1 MHPLSSRVPVFELRI
16 RPQRSHVVVD
26 LEGELD
32 CATVPRLA
40 EAIDE
45 LRAVGW
51 EHVVVDM
58 EAVSFIDSTGLRLLL
73 SVDARAS
80 REGWRFAVHGECP
93 ALERLLV
100 IGRLQDRFART

>member
-1 MHPLSSRVPVFELRI
+1 MHVLSTPVRVFQLQI
-16 RPQRSHVVVD
+16 RPQRSRVVVD

-51 EHVVVDM
+51 ERIVVDVA
-58 EAVSFIDSTGLRLLL
+58 AVSFIDSTGLRLLL
-73 SVDARAS
+73 TVDARAT
-80 REGWRFAVHGECP
+80 REGWRFELHGECP
-93 ALERLLV
+93 ALERLLA
-100 IGRLQDRFART
+100 ISGLQDRFART